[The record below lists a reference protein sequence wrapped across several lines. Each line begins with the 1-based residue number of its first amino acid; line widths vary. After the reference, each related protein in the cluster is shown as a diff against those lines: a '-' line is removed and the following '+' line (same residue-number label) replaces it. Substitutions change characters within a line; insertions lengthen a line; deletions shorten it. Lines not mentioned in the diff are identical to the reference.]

1 MYLSFY
7 RLNDRALILPSMHRW
22 RNCNRLIP
30 GVRRR
35 DQTSEIAGGH
45 GWNSELYCKKSKY
58 DVVLRLLAIKNIFE
72 QEKLSKS
79 ILILEK
85 HNFED
90 NDFRSTNERSLGALN
105 IPL

>member
-30 GVRRR
+30 GVRHR

-79 ILILEK
+79 ILEK

-90 NDFRSTNERSLGALN
+90 NDFRSTNERGALN